1 MGKNTREPRGREKPD
16 DNQELSVALSL
27 VAFLV
32 GAPGNFLEKC
42 LEWEGVCLE

>member
-1 MGKNTREPRGREKPD
+1 MGKNMREPRGREKPD

-32 GAPGNFLEKC
+32 GAPGNFLE
-42 LEWEGVCLE
+42 WEGVCLE